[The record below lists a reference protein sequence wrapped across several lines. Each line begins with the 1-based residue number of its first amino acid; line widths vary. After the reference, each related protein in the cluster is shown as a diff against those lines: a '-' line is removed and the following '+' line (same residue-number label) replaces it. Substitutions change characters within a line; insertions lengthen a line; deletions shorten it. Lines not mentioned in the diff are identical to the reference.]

1 MLSVSSVVNLLEPP
15 RNQMRLPITK
25 TPKCF
30 VGGAFIRSESGRVY
44 EHKDSAGAFVCN
56 IPLCTRKDL
65 RNAVE
70 AAAKAAP
77 GWAKRSA
84 YNRGQILYRIAEML
98 ESRADELAAALSLTN
113 PNSAAA
119 SREVRAAIDRTVHYA
134 GWTDKYESLLGSVN
148 PVSTPHFNFT
158 VMEPMGVIGLLAP
171 EEAPLLS
178 LLSMILPAITSGNTV
193 IALASH
199 SQPYSSILLGEILA
213 VSDLPGGV
221 VNLLTGTRADI
232 LPTMATHAQLR
243 AVYAFAAKAE
253 RTEIQQGAAEHVKR
267 TIFINSELPCDW
279 FDEKSQGLYHIR
291 HFLEAKTTWHPIG
304 A

>member
-1 MLSVSSVVNLLEPP
+1 MS
-15 RNQMRLPITK
+15 RLPITK

-44 EHKDSAGAFVCN
+44 PLHDSTGEFVCN

-70 AAAKAAP
+70 AAAKAGP
-77 GWAKRSA
+77 GWAARSA
-84 YNRGQILYRIAEML
+84 YNRGQILYRLAEML
-98 ESRADELAAALSLTN
+98 EARSEEMTSALTITRPNRDAAA
-113 PNSAAA
+113 
-119 SREVRAAIDRTVHYA
+119 REVRASIDRITHYA

-158 VMEPMGVIGLLAP
+158 VMEPMGIIGLLAP
-171 EEAPLLS
+171 EESPLLG

-199 SQPYSSILLGEILA
+199 SQPYPAILLGEMLA
-213 VSDLPGGV
+213 TSDLPGGV
-221 VNLLTGTRADI
+221 VNLLTGTHADT
-232 LPTMATHAQLR
+232 LPTFATHAHLR
-243 AVYAFAAKAE
+243 AVYAVANKDE
-253 RTEIQQGAAEHVKR
+253 RTEIQRGAAEHVKR
-267 TIFINSELPCDW
+267 TIFLNSEKPTDW
-279 FDEKSQGLYHIR
+279 FSEKSQGLYHIR
-291 HFLEAKTTWHPIG
+291 HFLEPKTTWHPVG

>member
-1 MLSVSSVVNLLEPP
+1 MS
-15 RNQMRLPITK
+15 RLPITK

-44 EHKDSAGAFVCN
+44 AHNDSTGEFVCN

-70 AAAKAAP
+70 AAAKAGP
-77 GWAKRSA
+77 GWAGRSA
-84 YNRGQILYRIAEML
+84 YNRGQILYRLAEML
-98 ESRADELAAALSLTN
+98 EARSEEMTSALTITRPNRDTAA
-113 PNSAAA
+113 
-119 SREVRAAIDRTVHYA
+119 REVRASIDRITHYA

-158 VMEPMGVIGLLAP
+158 VMEPMGIIGLLAP
-171 EEAPLLS
+171 EDSPLLG
-178 LLSMILPAITSGNTV
+178 LLSMILPAITSGNTT

-199 SQPYSSILLGEILA
+199 SQPYPSILLGEMLA
-213 VSDLPGGV
+213 TSDLPGGV
-221 VNLLTGTRADI
+221 VNLLTGTRADT
-232 LPTMATHAQLR
+232 LPTFATHAHLR
-243 AVYAFAAKAE
+243 AVYAVANKDE
-253 RTEIQQGAAEHVKR
+253 RTEIQRGAADHVKR
-267 TIFINSELPCDW
+267 TLFIHSEKPTDW
-279 FDEKSQGLYHIR
+279 LSEKSQGLYHIR